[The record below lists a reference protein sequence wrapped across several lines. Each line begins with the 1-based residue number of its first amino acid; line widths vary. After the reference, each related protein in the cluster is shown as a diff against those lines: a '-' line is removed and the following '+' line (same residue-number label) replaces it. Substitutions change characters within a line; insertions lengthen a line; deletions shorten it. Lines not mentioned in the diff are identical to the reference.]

1 MKVVIPGGTGHVG
14 ASLQRHFLA
23 RGDEVVIVSRSGGDV
38 RWDGRTLGPW
48 VESIDGADVV
58 INLAGRSVNCRYT
71 AANMQQMIDS
81 RVESTRIVGE
91 AIASVKN
98 PPKVWLQ
105 SSTATIY
112 ADRYDIANDESTGI
126 IGGNEPDS
134 PSKWVG
140 SIKIALAWEAEF
152 DRAATP
158 QTRKIAMRSA
168 MTMSPD
174 KGSIF
179 NVLCSLTKRGLGGR
193 IGSGRQ
199 FISWIHETD
208 FSSAIDFVIA
218 NEFLAGAI
226 NFAAPN
232 PLPQADFQKILRKNL
247 GVKVGLPATKWMAE
261 IGALV
266 MGTETELI
274 LKSRRVVP
282 RVLLDSGFSFQFPN
296 WDEASQDLVAKSNG

>member
-1 MKVVIPGGTGHVG
+1 
-14 ASLQRHFLA
+14 
-23 RGDEVVIVSRSGGDV
+23 
-38 RWDGRTLGPW
+38 
-48 VESIDGADVV
+48 
-58 INLAGRSVNCRYT
+58 
-71 AANMQQMIDS
+71 MQQMIDS

>member
-38 RWDGRTLGPW
+38 RWDGRTLGQW

-58 INLAGRSVNCRYT
+58 INHAGRSVNCRYT

-296 WDEASQDLVAKSNG
+296 CDEASQDLVAKSNG